1 MGEAKT
7 DMQIATRDYETE
19 DAPPLLAAQ
28 QHPLDLSAPVCTR
41 DGDPARIIQTNAE
54 GSRPL
59 VAEVTLPNGTATIRK
74 FTLTGKF
81 SPATGLFPK
90 LDLVNAGGP
99 TTIDAQTAWA
109 PRG

>member
-1 MGEAKT
+1 MP
-7 DMQIATRDYETE
+7 IATRDYETE

-28 QHPLDLSAPVCTR
+28 QAPLDLSAPVCTR

-59 VAEVTLPNGTATIRK
+59 GAEVTLPNGTIAIRK
-74 FTLTGKF
+74 FTLAGKF

-90 LDLVNAGGP
+90 LDLVNVGGL
-99 TTIDAQTAWA
+99 TTVEAQAEWA
-109 PRG
+109 TRG